1 MLALKRLATSSLGGA
16 AGARQLSAAA
26 PLKATLFPGD
36 GIGPEIA
43 DAVTL
48 MLKTAGVPI
57 EWDNQIVDNSKADPR
72 TNSFIS
78 VENLESVK
86 ARKINMHGN
95 VARLVEPIVLVC
107 AC

>member
-1 MLALKRLATSSLGGA
+1 MRRAASSLGV
-16 AGARQLSAAA
+16 AGSRQLSAAA

-48 MLKTAGVPI
+48 MLKTAGVPM
-57 EWDNQIVDNSKADPR
+57 EWDVQIVDNSKPDPR

-86 ARKINMHGN
+86 ACSPN
-95 VARLVEPIVLVC
+95 
-107 AC
+107 ACPAHTAGEI